1 MGSVLQSGNEEGPAG
16 MLSPTQAAFV
26 ADVEP
31 RDIHRAI
38 DRKVLPD
45 RLFLRGDERRVAIE
59 GCPLVAFY
67 YGSAKRLTAEERVA
81 AIRIVDTRLRA
92 APSDEPW
99 SRSAEDWIVRDDLLR
114 IDLSPFVAR
123 AAERWRLYG
132 AARAM
137 VVSDEAILSGVPVIV
152 GTRIP
157 VHDVAASLA
166 AGHAPERIAAAYP
179 SLSPAQI
186 ELAALYARAN
196 PLAGRPRTRPLLE
209 GARLVSEDTVPRRR
223 AG

>member
-1 MGSVLQSGNEEGPAG
+1 MGSVSNHGEGTGSAG

-26 ADVEP
+26 AGVEP
-31 RDIHRAI
+31 RDIHHAI

-45 RLFLRGDERRVAIE
+45 RLFVRGEERRVAIE
-59 GCPLVAFY
+59 GCPLLAFY
-67 YGSAKRLTAEERVA
+67 YASAKRLTSDERVA

-92 APSDEPW
+92 APSEEPW
-99 SRSAEDWIVRDDLLR
+99 SRSTDDWIVRDDLLR

-132 AARAM
+132 AARDM
-137 VVSDEAILSGVPVIV
+137 VVSDPAILSGSPVIV

-157 VHDVAASLA
+157 VHDVAASVR
-166 AGHAPERIAAAYP
+166 AGLAPERIATAYP
-179 SLSPAQI
+179 TLSADQI
-186 ELAALYARAN
+186 ELASLYARAN
-196 PLAGRPRTRPLLE
+196 PLPGRPPSRPLPGQAHLIFE
-209 GARLVSEDTVPRRR
+209 ESLPRRR

>member
-1 MGSVLQSGNEEGPAG
+1 
-16 MLSPTQAAFV
+16 MLSATQAAFV

-31 RDIHRAI
+31 RDIHHAI
-38 DRKVLPD
+38 DRNVLPD
-45 RLFLRGDERRVAIE
+45 RLFLRGDERRVAVE

-67 YGSAKRLTAEERVA
+67 YASAKRLTAEERIA
-81 AIRIVDTRLRA
+81 AICIVETRLRA
-92 APSDEPW
+92 APSDDPW
-99 SRSAEDWIVRDDLLR
+99 SRSTEDWIVHNDFLR

-123 AAERWRLYG
+123 AAQRWRLYG

-137 VVSDEAILSGVPVIV
+137 VVSDEAILSGTPIIA

-166 AGHAPERIAAAYP
+166 AGHLPERVAAAYP

-186 ELAALYARAN
+186 ELAALYAKAN
-196 PLAGRPRTRPLLE
+196 PLAGRPRARPLLE
-209 GARLVSEDTVPRRR
+209 TARLVFEESVPRRP